1 MKINNEKNS
10 SILFNLLTLL
20 SFGLGIFLII
30 FFKQR
35 KNKDVEQAKTVDDDE
50 KARVKTLSTASNIV
64 GKLNKRQL
72 KILEK
77 ISQEKSMNPS
87 EIYDLSP
94 DVSTRTI
101 RRDMD
106 TLTDLGLVTQEG
118 STKATT
124 YIYIGE

>member
-1 MKINNEKNS
+1 MKTNDEKNS

-35 KNKDVEQAKTVDDDE
+35 KNKDIEQVKTLNDDE
-50 KARVKTLSTASNIV
+50 KARVKTFSIESNIV

-77 ISQEKSMNPS
+77 ISQERSMNPS

>member
-50 KARVKTLSTASNIV
+50 KARVKTFSTASNIV

>member
-1 MKINNEKNS
+1 MKTNNEKNS

-35 KNKDVEQAKTVDDDE
+35 KNKDVEQVKTVNDDE
-50 KARVKTLSTASNIV
+50 KARVKTFSTGSNIV

>member
-1 MKINNEKNS
+1 MKTNNEKNS

-35 KNKDVEQAKTVDDDE
+35 KNKDVEQVKTLNDDE
-50 KARVKTLSTASNIV
+50 KARVKTFSTASNIV

>member
-1 MKINNEKNS
+1 MKTNNEKNS
-10 SILFNLLTLL
+10 SVLFNLLTLL
-20 SFGLGIFLII
+20 GFGLGIFLII
-30 FFKQR
+30 FFKR
-35 KNKDVEQAKTVDDDE
+35 RENKDIEQVKTINDE
-50 KARVKTLSTASNIV
+50 EKVRVKIFPTSSNIV
-64 GKLNKRQL
+64 DKLNKRQL

-106 TLTDLGLVTQEG
+106 TLTNLGLVTQKG

>member
-1 MKINNEKNS
+1 MKTNNEKNS

-50 KARVKTLSTASNIV
+50 KARVKTFSTASNIV